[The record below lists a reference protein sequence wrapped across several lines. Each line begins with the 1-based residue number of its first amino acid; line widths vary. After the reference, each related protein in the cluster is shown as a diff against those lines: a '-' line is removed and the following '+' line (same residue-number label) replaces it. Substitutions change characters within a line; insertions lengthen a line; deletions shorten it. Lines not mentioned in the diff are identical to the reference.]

1 MVVLTI
7 VTEKNGEAIFFDEPI
22 PQVHFI
28 KLISCSLYNSWDNLK
43 NEGSVSLGDI
53 NTPQGVSVVKIP
65 PGHYTLETM
74 AIKMD
79 DMFTRYGYDK
89 FEVKRNEPFSRFLI
103 NNHGDK
109 QFEFDRDLAAFFGTK
124 RKFPGNSQIFVN
136 RLPQTTFFIHCNLI
150 DKTRNLFNGK
160 WSDLLAIFDIKG
172 CPFKKVRYPGS
183 PQQVFRECATD
194 KFINKFINSITL
206 SVKDENGELFDFKGL
221 PLAFELELN

>member
-7 VTEKNGEAIFFDEPI
+7 VTEKNGKAIFFDEPI

-53 NTPQGVSVVKIP
+53 NTSGGVSVEKIP
-65 PGHYTLETM
+65 PGHYTLEDM

-79 DMFTRYGYDK
+79 DMFKKRGYDK
-89 FEVKRNEPFSRFLI
+89 FKVTKNEPFSRFLI
-103 NNHGDK
+103 NNFGDK

-124 RKFPGNSQIFVN
+124 RKFPKESSIFVN
-136 RLPQTTFFIHCNLI
+136 RLPQTTFFIHCDLI
-150 DKTRNLFNGK
+150 DKTQNLFNGK
-160 WSDLLAIFDIKG
+160 RTDLLAHFDIKCG
-172 CPFKKVRYPGS
+172 PFKKITYHSS
-183 PQQVFRECATD
+183 PQQVLRECATD
-194 KFINKFINSITL
+194 KFINSITL
-206 SVKDENGELFDFKGL
+206 SVKDENGELFDFRGL